1 MPLNLL
7 IRCDSPGCE
16 QFRLTPTGQPPTDW
30 LTINGQATFDSWTCL
45 AIYAAQVAGQLEKA
59 VKEPSENGTTAEPEP
74 AEVVATGTPE

>member
-16 QFRLTPTGQPPTDW
+16 QFRVTPTGQPPTDW
-30 LTINGQATFDSWTCL
+30 LTINGQATFCTWTCL

-59 VKEPSENGTTAEPEP
+59 VKEPVNGTTEPTPEP
-74 AEVVATGTPE
+74 AEVVATSSPE